1 METGMKFT
9 RSQKFNLA
17 DKKNEGFVR
26 FFKQV
31 LLCVG
36 GKAGAWLIMLLALW
50 IVVSLLAF

>member
-1 METGMKFT
+1 MKFT
-9 RSQKFNLA
+9 RSQKFNMA